1 MKQLNLQAVMI
12 DLDGTMVDTIGDF
25 EVALNRALADLQIPT
40 ANRTLIERSIGKG
53 SEHLIRTVL
62 KHQLALPEVAGNAR
76 EVEQLFTPVWERYE
90 HHYLSINGEF
100 SNVFP
105 GVMEGLEHIKAL
117 GLPMACLT
125 NKPVSFTLPLI
136 RDKGLAP
143 YFSKVFGGDS
153 FERKKP
159 DPLPLL
165 KTCEALQS
173 LPAQTL
179 MVGDSSNDAQAAD
192 AAGCPVV
199 LMTYGYNH
207 GEPIQNTPA
216 LAWLDSMVQLNIK
229 KLRERIQPRQ
239 GRCVLNRLTMVVTI
253 GHQHHRATCRIGRLS
268 VVAGIS
274 HHQGA
279 RRTAS

>member
-1 MKQLNLQAVMI
+1 MKYLNLQAVMI

-25 EVALNRALADLQIPT
+25 EVALNRALSDLQVPT
-40 ANRTLIERSIGKG
+40 ANRLLIERSIGKG

-62 KHQLALPEVAGNAR
+62 KHQFALPEMSGNTR
-76 EVEQLFTPVWERYE
+76 EVEQLFTPVWKRYE

-105 GVMEGLEHIKAL
+105 GVMEGLEQIKAL

-136 RDKGLAP
+136 QDKGLAP
-143 YFSKVFGGDS
+143 YFTKVFGGDS

-216 LAWLDSMVQLNIK
+216 LAWLDSLAQL
-229 KLRERIQPRQ
+229 KL
-239 GRCVLNRLTMVVTI
+239 
-253 GHQHHRATCRIGRLS
+253 S
-268 VVAGIS
+268 KS
-274 HHQGA
+274 
-279 RRTAS
+279 

>member
-25 EVALNRALADLQIPT
+25 EVALNRALADLQVPT
-40 ANRTLIERSIGKG
+40 ANRALIERSIGKG

-62 KHQLALPEVAGNAR
+62 KHQLALPEVAGNVR

-105 GVMEGLEHIKAL
+105 GVMEGLEQIKAL

-165 KTCEALQS
+165 KTCEALKS

-216 LAWLDSMVQLNIK
+216 LAWLDSLTQLFDTPQLK
-229 KLRERIQPRQ
+229 GIQ
-239 GRCVLNRLTMVVTI
+239 
-253 GHQHHRATCRIGRLS
+253 S
-268 VVAGIS
+268 
-274 HHQGA
+274 
-279 RRTAS
+279 